1 MKTDKRKVA
10 LVGCGM
16 VGMSYAY
23 AMLNQN
29 VCDELVL
36 IDVDKKRA
44 EGEAMDMNHG
54 LAFSGSNMKIFAG
67 SYDDCGDA
75 DIVCI
80 CAGVAQKPGETRLD
94 LLQRNAAVFKSIIDP
109 VTHYLRAVGL
119 QSKARA
125 GHRNGA
131 GHRASALS
139 VGRLFSCGPAQ
150 HARLCDG

>member
-44 EGEAMDMNHG
+44 EGGHG
-54 LAFSGSNMKIFAG
+54 
-67 SYDDCGDA
+67 YE
-75 DIVCI
+75 
-80 CAGVAQKPGETRLD
+80 P
-94 LLQRNAAVFKSIIDP
+94 
-109 VTHYLRAVGL
+109 
-119 QSKARA
+119 RA
-125 GHRNGA
+125 G
-131 GHRASALS
+131 
-139 VGRLFSCGPAQ
+139 LFRQ
-150 HARLCDG
+150 

>member
-80 CAGVAQKPGETRLD
+80 WCGAKAR
-94 LLQRNAAVFKSIIDP
+94 RNAAGPFAAQC
-109 VTHYLRAVGL
+109 RRL
-119 QSKARA
+119 QK
-125 GHRNGA
+125 H
-131 GHRASALS
+131 H
-139 VGRLFSCGPAQ
+139 
-150 HARLCDG
+150 

>member
-54 LAFSGSNMKIFAG
+54 LAFSGSNMKINLCEYLHQDVSRTHHASFQVFQTT
-67 SYDDCGDA
+67 SVLFVFLLRIPFLVPPVVLLTHTIFCGFDS
-75 DIVCI
+75 VC
-80 CAGVAQKPGETRLD
+80 CQYT
-94 LLQRNAAVFKSIIDP
+94 
-109 VTHYLRAVGL
+109 T
-119 QSKARA
+119 
-125 GHRNGA
+125 
-131 GHRASALS
+131 
-139 VGRLFSCGPAQ
+139 
-150 HARLCDG
+150 

>member
-80 CAGVAQKPGETRLD
+80 CAGVAQKPGGPGQGLD
-94 LLQRNAAVFKSIIDP
+94 PAAV
-109 VTHYLRAVGL
+109 RA
-119 QSKARA
+119 A
-125 GHRNGA
+125 GI
-131 GHRASALS
+131 SAVQLG
-139 VGRLFSCGPAQ
+139 VLHA
-150 HARLCDG
+150 ARLPGQHLPGTVPRFLCGHGGHG

>member
-109 VTHYLRAVGL
+109 VPARKPVTAGIHDPAASIDGSKSDQTDAAVITPAANP
-119 QSKARA
+119 SMAR
-125 GHRNGA
+125 
-131 GHRASALS
+131 
-139 VGRLFSCGPAQ
+139 
-150 HARLCDG
+150 

>member
-75 DIVCI
+75 DIVCS
-80 CAGVAQKPGETRLD
+80 AMPP
-94 LLQRNAAVFKSIIDP
+94 S
-109 VTHYLRAVGL
+109 
-119 QSKARA
+119 SKASLTR
-125 GHRNGA
+125 
-131 GHRASALS
+131 
-139 VGRLFSCGPAQ
+139 
-150 HARLCDG
+150 

>member
-44 EGEAMDMNHG
+44 EGVPW
-54 LAFSGSNMKIFAG
+54 I
-67 SYDDCGDA
+67 
-75 DIVCI
+75 
-80 CAGVAQKPGETRLD
+80 
-94 LLQRNAAVFKSIIDP
+94 
-109 VTHYLRAVGL
+109 
-119 QSKARA
+119 
-125 GHRNGA
+125 
-131 GHRASALS
+131 
-139 VGRLFSCGPAQ
+139 
-150 HARLCDG
+150 

>member
-80 CAGVAQKPGETRLD
+80 CAVVEQNPGETRLD
-94 LLQRNAAVFKSIIDP
+94 LLHRNAAVFKRIIDP
-109 VTHYLRAVGL
+109 LT
-119 QSKARA
+119 
-125 GHRNGA
+125 
-131 GHRASALS
+131 
-139 VGRLFSCGPAQ
+139 
-150 HARLCDG
+150 

>member
-67 SYDDCGDA
+67 SYDDCGHCVHLRRCGA
-75 DIVCI
+75 K
-80 CAGVAQKPGETRLD
+80 AR
-94 LLQRNAAVFKSIIDP
+94 RNAAGPFAAQC
-109 VTHYLRAVGL
+109 RRL
-119 QSKARA
+119 QK
-125 GHRNGA
+125 H
-131 GHRASALS
+131 H
-139 VGRLFSCGPAQ
+139 
-150 HARLCDG
+150 

>member
-44 EGEAMDMNHG
+44 EGGGHG
-54 LAFSGSNMKIFAG
+54 
-67 SYDDCGDA
+67 YE
-75 DIVCI
+75 
-80 CAGVAQKPGETRLD
+80 P
-94 LLQRNAAVFKSIIDP
+94 
-109 VTHYLRAVGL
+109 
-119 QSKARA
+119 RA
-125 GHRNGA
+125 G
-131 GHRASALS
+131 
-139 VGRLFSCGPAQ
+139 LFRQ
-150 HARLCDG
+150 

>member
-54 LAFSGSNMKIFAG
+54 LAFSGSNMRSLRGATTIA
-67 SYDDCGDA
+67 A
-75 DIVCI
+75 MRTL
-80 CAGVAQKPGETRLD
+80 CASAQVWR
-94 LLQRNAAVFKSIIDP
+94 KSP
-109 VTHYLRAVGL
+109 AKRGWTFCSAMPPS
-119 QSKARA
+119 SKASLTR
-125 GHRNGA
+125 
-131 GHRASALS
+131 
-139 VGRLFSCGPAQ
+139 
-150 HARLCDG
+150 

>member
-80 CAGVAQKPGETRLD
+80 CAGVAQKPGDWSFIFAGKDHKLLAKPGKEVFYVWVEYFTEED
-94 LLQRNAAVFKSIIDP
+94 LQKYYMHQI
-109 VTHYLRAVGL
+109 Y
-119 QSKARA
+119 
-125 GHRNGA
+125 NG
-131 GHRASALS
+131 SFSELS
-139 VGRLFSCGPAQ
+139 
-150 HARLCDG
+150 